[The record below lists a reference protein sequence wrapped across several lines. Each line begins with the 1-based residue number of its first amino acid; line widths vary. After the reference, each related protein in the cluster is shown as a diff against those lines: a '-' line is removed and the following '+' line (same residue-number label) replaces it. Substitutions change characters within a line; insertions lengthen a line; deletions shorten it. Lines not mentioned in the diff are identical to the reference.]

1 MFYIDLPW
9 YALIIW
15 AVFAL
20 IVLLPWIA
28 IPVIGIGALF
38 QGVLGYKRS
47 AAKSPAGFQLYPGQ
61 LGLTMADGGE
71 KIEKDTQKDD
81 TDNA

>member
-9 YALIIW
+9 YAIVIW
-15 AVFAL
+15 AIFAL

-28 IPVIGIGALF
+28 IPFIGISALF
-38 QGVLGYKRS
+38 QGILGTKRS
-47 AAKSPAGFQLYPGQ
+47 VAKSPVGFQLSPGQ

-71 KIEKDTQKDD
+71 KIEDNSKKENKD
-81 TDNA
+81 NS

>member
-28 IPVIGIGALF
+28 IPVIGIGALLHGAF
-38 QGVLGYKRS
+38 GYKRS
-47 AAKSPAGFQLYPGQ
+47 AAKSPAGFQLHPGQ

-71 KIEKDTQKDD
+71 KIEKDTQKGD
-81 TDNA
+81 TDNT